1 MAIIAGPSVLHRAI
15 AYSGSSHNW
24 VENFPKQNLSVRSP
38 AISTFECLKA
48 ASAALRCWDV
58 KQWKRSGKGQTIRK
72 ETFSHGT
79 IISSFHRM
87 VSGIGKFLGKSRGYR
102 LEKRNGKLFP
112 FTFLE
117 KINFGI
123 ACCYHES
130 TCWLLQVIAECG
142 LLIP

>member
-58 KQWKRSGKGQTIRK
+58 IAMKTKWKRTNNQKGNL
-72 ETFSHGT
+72 FSWYNHIKFPQNGFRHWK
-79 IISSFHRM
+79 ISW
-87 VSGIGKFLGKSRGYR
+87 
-102 LEKRNGKLFP
+102 
-112 FTFLE
+112 
-117 KINFGI
+117 KI
-123 ACCYHES
+123 
-130 TCWLLQVIAECG
+130 
-142 LLIP
+142 